1 MHSSKNFS
9 GQDKKSINNLKRVAL
24 KRMVECI
31 YLMKNDPPFDS
42 NEIPVR

>member
-31 YLMKNDPPFDS
+31 HLVENDQPV
-42 NEIPVR
+42 EIN